1 MEIGPPE
8 RKVLF
13 LNGATAI
20 IIDILFTS
28 KTDEKELMKI
38 GIYFWGFAPT
48 LITGSDSLQTQR

>member
-38 GIYFWGFAPT
+38 GIYF
-48 LITGSDSLQTQR
+48 